1 MRQSSVHRGWCATA
15 LNFNLM
21 PSPVRSAYLNAL
33 FTEFIRFQR
42 LKTRCFNGI
51 LAGRCPCE
59 QDSLGWPRSD
69 PPPVYPRGLGERGSA
84 AHTRADDSGS
94 RAAGPGRAGSRAEAV
109 PLRPRCPAHPRTSQP
124 CPSRDILAQRAAAC
138 GSREGA
144 SPARSS
150 SMSARCCAGQLAC
163 CCGTA
168 ACSLC
173 CKCCPKIKQSTSTRF
188 MYALYFILV
197 TIICCVM
204 MSTTVANEMKT
215 HIPFYKQM
223 CKGIQAGEMC
233 EKLVGYSAVYKVC
246 FGMAC
251 FFFLFFLFT
260 IKINN
265 SKSCR
270 AYIHNGFWLI
280 KLIVLA
286 AMCSGAFFIPD
297 QDTFLNAW
305 RYVGATGGFLFIAI
319 QLILLVEFAH
329 KWNKNWTA
337 GANHKQ
343 MWNGLL
349 AFVTLILYS
358 IAVAAVVL
366 MALFYT
372 RSEGCMYNK
381 VLIGVNGGLCLFV
394 SLVAISP
401 CVQNRQP
408 HSGLLQSGVISC
420 YVMYLTF
427 SALSSKPP
435 ETILDENNRNITICV
450 PEFSQGLHRDENLVT
465 GLGTTILFGCIL
477 YSCLTST
484 TRASSEA
491 LRGIYATAETEVA
504 RCCFCCVP
512 DGDADAEDHV
522 EKRGGQTV
530 VYDEKKGTVYSY
542 AYFHFVFFL
551 ASLYV
556 MMTVTHWFHYESAQI
571 EKFFTGTWS
580 IFWIK
585 MVSCWF
591 AVMIWT
597 AVLYSI

>member
-1 MRQSSVHRGWCATA
+1 MRFHWQSFAA
-15 LNFNLM
+15 LKKMMFH
-21 PSPVRSAYLNAL
+21 SHFYKCQSC
-33 FTEFIRFQR
+33 IRFSFSNIV
-42 LKTRCFNGI
+42 FN
-51 LAGRCPCE
+51 
-59 QDSLGWPRSD
+59 
-69 PPPVYPRGLGERGSA
+69 V
-84 AHTRADDSGS
+84 
-94 RAAGPGRAGSRAEAV
+94 
-109 PLRPRCPAHPRTSQP
+109 
-124 CPSRDILAQRAAAC
+124 
-138 GSREGA
+138 
-144 SPARSS
+144 
-150 SMSARCCAGQLAC
+150 MLAC

-173 CKCCPKIKQSTSTRF
+173 CRCCPKIKQSTSTRF

-204 MSTTVANEMKT
+204 MSTTVANEMKAR
-215 HIPFYKQM
+215 IPFYEQM

-251 FFFLFFLFT
+251 FFFFFCLFT

-270 AYIHNGFWLI
+270 AYIHNGFWFI
-280 KLIVLA
+280 KLLLLA

-297 QDTFLNAW
+297 QDTFLNGTCFSFCYAASFCTTLGVVLNPKGLIN
-305 RYVGATGGFLFIAI
+305 VGMAV
-319 QLILLVEFAH
+319 LLHVKPVYALQAEFNINLEGACLCLPR
-329 KWNKNWTA
+329 TA

-349 AFVTLILYS
+349 ALVTLVLYS
-358 IAVAAVVL
+358 VAVAALVL

-435 ETILDENNRNITICV
+435 ETILDENNQNITICV
-450 PEFSQGLHRDENLVT
+450 PEFSQGLHGDENLVT

-491 LRGIYATAETEVA
+491 LRGIYAAPETEVA

-512 DGDADAEDHV
+512 DGDADAEEHT

-530 VYDEKKGTVYSY
+530 IYDEKKGTVYSY

-585 MVSCWF
+585 MVSCWVCVF
-591 AVMIWT
+591 LYLWT
-597 AVLYSI
+597 LIAPLCCPTRQFSV

>member
-1 MRQSSVHRGWCATA
+1 TCVVCLT
-15 LNFNLM
+15 F
-21 PSPVRSAYLNAL
+21 
-33 FTEFIRFQR
+33 
-42 LKTRCFNGI
+42 
-51 LAGRCPCE
+51 
-59 QDSLGWPRSD
+59 
-69 PPPVYPRGLGERGSA
+69 
-84 AHTRADDSGS
+84 
-94 RAAGPGRAGSRAEAV
+94 
-109 PLRPRCPAHPRTSQP
+109 
-124 CPSRDILAQRAAAC
+124 
-138 GSREGA
+138 
-144 SPARSS
+144 
-150 SMSARCCAGQLAC
+150 QLAC

-215 HIPFYKQM
+215 HVSSRDGVTAASGRNGLLPQLFVYR
-223 CKGIQAGEMC
+223 GAPSE
-233 EKLVGYSAVYKVC
+233 EAVNFLYPSTSEHRWDDFPCSMV
-246 FGMAC
+246 
-251 FFFLFFLFT
+251 FFL
-260 IKINN
+260 
-265 SKSCR
+265 SYR
-270 AYIHNGFWLI
+270 FWLI

-343 MWNGLL
+343 VWNGLL
-349 AFVTLILYS
+349 ALVTLTLYS
-358 IAVAAVVL
+358 IAVAALVL

-372 RSEGCMYNK
+372 RPEGCLHNK
-381 VLIGVNGGLCLFV
+381 VLIGVNGGLCLLV

-512 DGDADAEDHV
+512 DGDADAEEHV

-585 MVSCWF
+585 MVSCW
-591 AVMIWT
+591 VCVCLYLWT
-597 AVLYSI
+597 LIAPLCCPTREFSV

>member
-1 MRQSSVHRGWCATA
+1 TCVFCLT
-15 LNFNLM
+15 F
-21 PSPVRSAYLNAL
+21 
-33 FTEFIRFQR
+33 
-42 LKTRCFNGI
+42 
-51 LAGRCPCE
+51 
-59 QDSLGWPRSD
+59 
-69 PPPVYPRGLGERGSA
+69 
-84 AHTRADDSGS
+84 
-94 RAAGPGRAGSRAEAV
+94 
-109 PLRPRCPAHPRTSQP
+109 
-124 CPSRDILAQRAAAC
+124 
-138 GSREGA
+138 
-144 SPARSS
+144 
-150 SMSARCCAGQLAC
+150 QLAC

-260 IKINN
+260 IKINS

-270 AYIHNGFWLI
+270 AYVHNGFWLI
-280 KLIVLA
+280 KLIILA

-297 QDTFLNAW
+297 QDTFLSAW

-349 AFVTLILYS
+349 ALVTLILYS
-358 IAVAAVVL
+358 VAVAALVL
-366 MALFYT
+366 MAVFYT

-408 HSGLLQSGVISC
+408 HSGLLQSGIISC

-435 ETILDENNRNITICV
+435 ET
-450 PEFSQGLHRDENLVT
+450 
-465 GLGTTILFGCIL
+465 
-477 YSCLTST
+477 
-484 TRASSEA
+484 
-491 LRGIYATAETEVA
+491 
-504 RCCFCCVP
+504 
-512 DGDADAEDHV
+512 
-522 EKRGGQTV
+522 
-530 VYDEKKGTVYSY
+530 
-542 AYFHFVFFL
+542 
-551 ASLYV
+551 
-556 MMTVTHWFHYESAQI
+556 
-571 EKFFTGTWS
+571 
-580 IFWIK
+580 
-585 MVSCWF
+585 
-591 AVMIWT
+591 
-597 AVLYSI
+597 

>member
-1 MRQSSVHRGWCATA
+1 LVFFCLT
-15 LNFNLM
+15 F
-21 PSPVRSAYLNAL
+21 
-33 FTEFIRFQR
+33 
-42 LKTRCFNGI
+42 
-51 LAGRCPCE
+51 
-59 QDSLGWPRSD
+59 
-69 PPPVYPRGLGERGSA
+69 
-84 AHTRADDSGS
+84 
-94 RAAGPGRAGSRAEAV
+94 
-109 PLRPRCPAHPRTSQP
+109 
-124 CPSRDILAQRAAAC
+124 
-138 GSREGA
+138 
-144 SPARSS
+144 
-150 SMSARCCAGQLAC
+150 QLAC

-204 MSTTVANEMKT
+204 MSTTVANEMKM
-215 HIPFYKQM
+215 HIPFYKEM

-260 IKINN
+260 IKINS

-305 RYVGATGGFLFIAI
+305 RYVGATGGCLFIVI

-343 MWNGLL
+343 VWSGLL
-349 AFVTLILYS
+349 ALVTLLLYS
-358 IAVAAVVL
+358 IAVAALVL

-477 YSCLTST
+477 YS
-484 TRASSEA
+484 
-491 LRGIYATAETEVA
+491 
-504 RCCFCCVP
+504 
-512 DGDADAEDHV
+512 
-522 EKRGGQTV
+522 
-530 VYDEKKGTVYSY
+530 
-542 AYFHFVFFL
+542 
-551 ASLYV
+551 
-556 MMTVTHWFHYESAQI
+556 
-571 EKFFTGTWS
+571 
-580 IFWIK
+580 
-585 MVSCWF
+585 
-591 AVMIWT
+591 
-597 AVLYSI
+597 

>member
-1 MRQSSVHRGWCATA
+1 
-15 LNFNLM
+15 M
-21 PSPVRSAYLNAL
+21 PGLVRSSCLNAL
-33 FTEFIRFQR
+33 FTEFIRSQL
-42 LKTRCFNGI
+42 LKTRCFSKYI
-51 LAGRCPCE
+51 SRQVVSAV
-59 QDSLGWPRSD
+59 SLRARQPTEDGP
-69 PPPVYPRGLGERGSA
+69 LGSTLRSA
-84 AHTRADDSGS
+84 AAAAPADSGS
-94 RAAGPGRAGSRAEAV
+94 AVAKLTGALTTAEAGWRGRAGSGAEAV
-109 PLRPRCPAHPRTSQP
+109 PLRPRRPGLP
-124 CPSRDILAQRAAAC
+124 CASRDISALPSP
-138 GSREGA
+138 GPP
-144 SPARSS
+144 SPARSCMRS
-150 SMSARCCAGQLAC
+150 SAGVAFARSASMSARCCAGQLAC
-163 CCGTA
+163 CCGAA

-343 MWNGLL
+343 VWNGLL
-349 AFVTLILYS
+349 ALVTLILYS
-358 IAVAAVVL
+358 VAVAALVL

-372 RSEGCMYNK
+372 RPEGCMYNK

-512 DGDADAEDHV
+512 DGDADAEEHV

-556 MMTVTHWFHYESAQI
+556 MMTVTHWFQHKAAKPRNLIMCWANHHMRYKQI
-571 EKFFTGTWS
+571 KADKVRSSLGIQCGFCLCLTF
-580 IFWIK
+580 
-585 MVSCWF
+585 
-591 AVMIWT
+591 
-597 AVLYSI
+597 L

>member
-1 MRQSSVHRGWCATA
+1 TCVFCLT
-15 LNFNLM
+15 F
-21 PSPVRSAYLNAL
+21 
-33 FTEFIRFQR
+33 
-42 LKTRCFNGI
+42 
-51 LAGRCPCE
+51 
-59 QDSLGWPRSD
+59 
-69 PPPVYPRGLGERGSA
+69 
-84 AHTRADDSGS
+84 
-94 RAAGPGRAGSRAEAV
+94 
-109 PLRPRCPAHPRTSQP
+109 
-124 CPSRDILAQRAAAC
+124 
-138 GSREGA
+138 
-144 SPARSS
+144 
-150 SMSARCCAGQLAC
+150 QLAC

-260 IKINN
+260 IKINS

-280 KLIVLA
+280 KLILLA

-349 AFVTLILYS
+349 ALVTLTLYS
-358 IAVAAVVL
+358 VAVAALVL

-372 RSEGCMYNK
+372 HSEGCMYNK

-435 ETILDENNRNITICV
+435 ETILDENNQNITICV

-465 GLGTTILFGCIL
+465 ALGTTILFGCIL

-491 LRGIYATAETEVA
+491 LRGIYAAPETEVA
-504 RCCFCCVP
+504 RCCFCCLP
-512 DGDADAEDHV
+512 DGDADAEEHIG
-522 EKRGGQTV
+522 KRGGQTV
-530 VYDEKKGTVYSY
+530 IYDEKKGTVYSY
-542 AYFHFVFFL
+542 AFFHFVFFL

-585 MVSCWF
+585 MVSCW
-591 AVMIWT
+591 VCVCLYLWT
-597 AVLYSI
+597 LIAPLCCPTREFSV

>member
-1 MRQSSVHRGWCATA
+1 MGLPS
-15 LNFNLM
+15 NFVLWM
-21 PSPVRSAYLNAL
+21 
-33 FTEFIRFQR
+33 
-42 LKTRCFNGI
+42 
-51 LAGRCPCE
+51 
-59 QDSLGWPRSD
+59 
-69 PPPVYPRGLGERGSA
+69 
-84 AHTRADDSGS
+84 
-94 RAAGPGRAGSRAEAV
+94 
-109 PLRPRCPAHPRTSQP
+109 
-124 CPSRDILAQRAAAC
+124 
-138 GSREGA
+138 
-144 SPARSS
+144 
-150 SMSARCCAGQLAC
+150 MLAC

-358 IAVAAVVL
+358 IAVAALVL

-591 AVMIWT
+591 CVFLYLWT
-597 AVLYSI
+597 LIAPLCCSTREFLV